1 MRYGWMR
8 RAPLFSPCP
17 FLVDDH
23 ADDEAQR
30 QDEQNHEDHRQR
42 DHMHRIQLGAIVIGL
57 AADADHAPQHG
68 LHRVEE
74 GSGFHRSLH
83 QLFPPRPATSKKV
96 YESAMVFTSFGSF
109 GSTTN
114 TTGMRRVSPGAS
126 VCCVKQKHSTF
137 WKYSPARCGPKLGT
151 ACAVTATARSL
162 CTSYSTLVTWP
173 GWTSMWLTS
182 GLKRHGRPCAF
193 ESN

>member
-1 MRYGWMR
+1 MR
-8 RAPLFSPCP
+8 RAPFFLPAR

-30 QDEQNHEDHRQR
+30 QDEENHEDHRQ
-42 DHMHRIQLGAIVIGL
+42 DDEVHRIQAGALVIGL
-57 AADADHAPQHG
+57 PTDAGHAPEHG

-74 GSGFHRSLH
+74 GSVLHDGLH

-96 YESAMVFTSFGSF
+96 YESAMVSTSFGSF

-114 TTGMRRVSPGAS
+114 TTGMRRVSPAAS

-137 WKYSPARCGPKLGT
+137 WKYSPARGGP
-151 ACAVTATARSL
+151 
-162 CTSYSTLVTWP
+162 
-173 GWTSMWLTS
+173 
-182 GLKRHGRPCAF
+182 
-193 ESN
+193 

>member
-1 MRYGWMR
+1 MR
-8 RAPLFSPCP
+8 RAPFFLPAR

-30 QDEQNHEDHRQR
+30 QDEQNHEDHRQ
-42 DHMHRIQLGAIVIGL
+42 DDEVHRIQAGALVIGL
-57 AADADHAPQHG
+57 AADAGHAPEHG

-74 GSGFHRSLH
+74 GSVLVGVRGRGFSPVPIHDGLH

-96 YESAMVFTSFGSF
+96 YESAMVSTSFGSF

-114 TTGMRRVSPGAS
+114 TTGMRRVSPAAS

-137 WKYSPARCGPKLGT
+137 WKYSPARCGP
-151 ACAVTATARSL
+151 
-162 CTSYSTLVTWP
+162 
-173 GWTSMWLTS
+173 
-182 GLKRHGRPCAF
+182 
-193 ESN
+193 